1 MLKFKLDKIIININ
15 NLTLTKILNIAI
27 VKNLNALNNI
37 ALVFKVKVFAENTA
51 NVLNAKI

>member
-37 ALVFKVKVFAENTA
+37 ALVFKVKVFAEYIA